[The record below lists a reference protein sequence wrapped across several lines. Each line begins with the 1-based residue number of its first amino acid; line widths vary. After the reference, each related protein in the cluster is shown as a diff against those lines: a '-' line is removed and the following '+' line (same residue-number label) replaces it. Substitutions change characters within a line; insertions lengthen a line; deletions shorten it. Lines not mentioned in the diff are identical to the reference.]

1 MYFFLSHLAIIDIC
15 YASSSSP
22 NMLENLVKHKKT
34 ISFVSCAMQIVLFV
48 TCAGEECLILV
59 VMAYDGFAAICH
71 PPQYTVIMNWTVC
84 MLLVIAIWACGFSL
98 ALVHVIL
105 SLRLTFSGPQEV
117 NHFFWEI
124 LSVLK
129 VACGDTWIN
138 EVFVFAGAVFILVG
152 PLSPVLICY
161 VHILWAI
168 LKIQTKEG
176 HRKAFSICS
185 SHFCAVGFYFGIAM
199 MVDLVPDNSQREEQQ
214 KILTLFH
221 HSSTHC

>member
-1 MYFFLSHLAIIDIC
+1 MYFFLSHLAIIDIW

-59 VMAYDGFAAICH
+59 VMAYDGFVAICH

-138 EVFVFAGAVFILVG
+138 EVG
-152 PLSPVLICY
+152 PLSLVLICY
-161 VHILWAI
+161 VCILWAI

-176 HRKAFSICS
+176 RRKAFSTCS
-185 SHFCAVGFYFGIAM
+185 SHFCVVGVYYCVVGIAM

-221 HSSTHC
+221 HSSTHR